1 MVEVCSNAMYTQLV
15 FILMLYLKFSL
26 LQNFIY
32 LMSSVFCYKGVK
44 IKKKHCMRR
53 CPQAPDSWCVL
64 YQRLM
69 YLRPCLC
76 VAVIPKVTKHLLS
89 NPVFTCIILAAC
101 MEIAVVAGFA
111 AFLAKYL
118 EQQFN
123 LTTTSANQL
132 LGRSP
137 HTRTRT
143 HAQRR
148 DKRQLLCFSL
158 SDRRSVF
165 FRRYD
170 CHSVR
175 VSGDLH
181 GRPAGEEAQPVGAG
195 SHPHGHA
202 GQPDL
207 HRVLRLL
214 PVPGLRHGP
223 RGGGHRPVQ

>member
-1 MVEVCSNAMYTQLV
+1 MYNKDKEKTALEGAS
-15 FILMLYLKFSL
+15 KL
-26 LQNFIY
+26 LSCIY
-32 LMSSVFCYKGVK
+32 AS
-44 IKKKHCMRR
+44 
-53 CPQAPDSWCVL
+53 
-64 YQRLM
+64 
-69 YLRPCLC
+69 LC

-132 LGRSP
+132 LGRPS
-137 HTRTRT
+137 HTHT
-143 HAQRR
+143 QRR
-148 DKRQLLCFSL
+148 DKQQLLFFCPF
-158 SDRRSVF
+158 DRSSVF

-170 CHSVR
+170 CHSVC

-181 GRPAGEEAQPVGAG
+181 GWPAGEETQPVGAG

-214 PVPGLRHGP
+214 LVPGLRHGP
-223 RGGGHRPVQ
+223 RGGGHHPVQ